1 MRGFVICYTEK
12 NTLWEESVLNYCR
25 VQIGSEIFY
34 AELRGNRLLRLRCA
48 PYDSVEPDGREYALT
63 DARLLAPAEPSKI
76 VCVGKNYL
84 AHAQEFDAQV
94 PKEPLLFLKPP
105 TAVVGPEDAVV
116 YPSFATRV
124 DYEGEL
130 AIVIGKRCRNVRA
143 ADFADVVFGYTC
155 LNDVTER
162 DIQRADG
169 QWTRGKGFDT
179 FCPLG
184 PWIVT
189 DLDPSNLA
197 VRTRLNGTVRQDSRT
212 SKLIFSL
219 GRIIEH
225 ITACMTL
232 LPGDVIA
239 TGTPENVGPMVPG
252 DTVEVEIEGI
262 GILRNHI
269 VK

>member
-1 MRGFVICYTEK
+1 MK
-12 NTLWEESVLNYCR
+12 YCR
-25 VQIGSEIFY
+25 VQVDGEIFY
-34 AELRGNRLLRLRCA
+34 AEKRGEQLVRLCNA
-48 PYDSVEPDGREYALT
+48 PYLSTELDGRDYALSK
-63 DARLLAPAEPSKI
+63 ARLLSPAEPSKI

-84 AHAQEFDAQV
+84 AHAKEFDSQV
-94 PKEPLLFLKPP
+94 PSEPLLFLKPA
-105 TAVVGPEDAVV
+105 TAVIGPEDTVE

-130 AIVIGKRCRNVRA
+130 AVVIGKRCRNVRA
-143 ADFADVVFGYTC
+143 EDFSDVVFGYTC

-162 DIQRADG
+162 NIQHADG
-169 QWTRGKGFDT
+169 QWTRGKSFDT

-189 DLDPSNLA
+189 DLDPSDLA
-197 VRTRLNGTVRQDSRT
+197 IRTRLNGDVRQDSRT
-212 SKLIFSL
+212 SKMIFSL
-219 GRIIEH
+219 GRILEH

-239 TGTPENVGPMVPG
+239 TGTPENVGPMQPG

-269 VK
+269 AR

>member
-1 MRGFVICYTEK
+1 MK
-12 NTLWEESVLNYCR
+12 LCR
-25 VQIGSEIFY
+25 AQYQDEVFY
-34 AELRGNRLLRLRCA
+34 AAVREGRLYRLNGSPFTRLEETGRQYPLAEVRLL
-48 PYDSVEPDGREYALT
+48 PPVT
-63 DARLLAPAEPSKI
+63 PSKV

-84 AHAQEFDAQV
+84 AHAMEFDAQV
-94 PKEPLLFLKPP
+94 PEAPLLFLKPS
-105 TAVVGPEDAVV
+105 TAVIGPDDVV
-116 YPSFATRV
+116 EYPPFATRV

-130 AIVIGKRCRNVRA
+130 AMVIGRRCRNVRA
-143 ADFADVVFGYTC
+143 EDFSQVVLGYTC

-162 DIQRADG
+162 NIQHTDG

-189 DLDPSNLA
+189 DLDPSDLA
-197 VRTRLNGTVRQDSRT
+197 IRTRLNGQLRQDSRT
-212 SKLIFSL
+212 SRLIFSL
-219 GRIIEH
+219 GRVVEH

-239 TGTPENVGPMVPG
+239 TGTPENVGPMARG

-262 GILRNHI
+262 GTLRNSI
-269 VK
+269 R